1 MPPKLVHTK
10 LVCNGLLRHTFRQK
24 VKKKIRT
31 GFRKISVWNWILE
44 SIFLWM
50 CKLSGG
56 WIVSKSLD
64 SILWSVAD
72 STSGAGRSL
81 WRWKL
86 LENLLENCLNPDDQG
101 RPYSW
106 QHISFLEARPQLD
119 KIWGQ
124 IRNIDG
130 IELVNKEGVLF
141 FCTCRGWPT
150 GPIQGSL
157 MLQICQ
163 VGISPI
169 L

>member
-1 MPPKLVHTK
+1 MIAGNKNLFQIW
-10 LVCNGLLRHTFRQK
+10 CGLLRHTFRQK

-56 WIVSKSLD
+56 WIVLKSLD

-130 IELVNKEGVLF
+130 IELVNNEGMLF